1 MTPDDPDFTYDEFGY
16 FDENCSEYSLPW
28 VEAVPVRREQVQI
41 DGRSISMLRW
51 GAGPPEFVFLHGG
64 AQNAHTWDTV
74 LLAMGC
80 PSAVCFDLPGHGHS
94 SHRDDGRYDPRT
106 HAATVAEALD
116 SISADSP
123 VDSPV
128 VLVGMSMG
136 GLTANALTARRPEL
150 VGRLVVIDVTP
161 GVDRD
166 KASEIVA
173 FIAGPQ
179 AFASFDEILARTVEF
194 NPTRAESSLRRGIL
208 HNAHR
213 LGDGSWEWNYDRT
226 HFDAEGLATMGSLW
240 DDVAS
245 IACPVT
251 LVRGADS
258 PVVDDADVAEFLR
271 LQPAGAVRVIEGAG
285 HSIQGDRPVEL
296 AQLLTSELASL
307 RLE

>member
-1 MTPDDPDFTYDEFGY
+1 MTPDDPAFTYDEFAY
-16 FDENCSEYSLPW
+16 FDENCSEYSLAP
-28 VEAVPVRREQVQI
+28 VDPVPVVRREVAV
-41 DGRSISMLRW
+41 DGRAVSMLRW
-51 GAGPPEFVFLHGG
+51 GTGSPQLVFLHGG

-80 PSAVCFDLPGHGHS
+80 PRAVCFDLPGHGHS
-94 SHRDDGRYDPRT
+94 AHCDDGMYDPRT
-106 HAATVAEALD
+106 HAATLAAALD
-116 SISADSP
+116 VLA
-123 VDSPV
+123 VAGPV

-136 GLTANALTARRPEL
+136 GLTANALAARRPEL
-150 VGRLVVIDVTP
+150 IGRLVVIDVTP
-161 GVDRD
+161 GVNRD

-173 FIAGPQ
+173 FVAGPQ

-213 LGDGSWEWNYDRT
+213 LADGSWEWNYDRT

-240 DDVAS
+240 DDVAA
-245 IACPVT
+245 IGCPVT

-271 LQPAGAVRVIEGAG
+271 LQPDGTVRVIEGAG

-296 AQLLTSELASL
+296 AELLSDELAGL
-307 RLE
+307 TPG